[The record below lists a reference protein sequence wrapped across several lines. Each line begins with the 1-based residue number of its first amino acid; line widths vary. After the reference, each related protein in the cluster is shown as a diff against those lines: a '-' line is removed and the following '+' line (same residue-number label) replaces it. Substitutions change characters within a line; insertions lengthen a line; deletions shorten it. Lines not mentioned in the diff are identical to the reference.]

1 MNETLWIENPI
12 IFIKD
17 KGYLNFIPDK
27 STSKVN
33 QINSLT
39 LMLIYLFVILY
50 LFKLN
55 NSITNTLIF
64 GIIFIM
70 VVLYYGYYSYKENLD
85 LSENEVN
92 EVNNISIE
100 SGYYDSNG
108 DLQLGPFYSHKNNNL
123 PRLDKSY
130 KEIQS
135 YLNDTS
141 RKPTPDNPFMNPI
154 LTDYNNESD
163 PRPANVDD
171 DEIKNEIRQS
181 FNKDLFRD
189 LSDLFDVKNA
199 ERIFYTVP
207 GGSIPNDQDAFA
219 KWCYGH
225 PPTCHEDTMSCEK
238 NIYED
243 LRYRNNYR

>member
-17 KGYLNFIPDK
+17 KGYLNFIPDRK
-27 STSKVN
+27 SSKVN

-39 LMLIYLFVILY
+39 LMLIYLFIILY

-85 LSENEVN
+85 SSSNDIN
-92 EVNNISIE
+92 NNISIE

-108 DLQLGPFYSHKNNNL
+108 DLQLGPFYSHKQNNL
-123 PRLDKSY
+123 PRLNKSY
-130 KEIQS
+130 KEVQK

-141 RKPTPDNPFMNPI
+141 RKPTPSNPFMNPI

-189 LSDLFDVKNA
+189 LGDLFDVKNA

-225 PPTCHEDTMSCEK
+225 PATCHEDTMSCEK
-238 NIYED
+238 NINED

>member
-1 MNETLWIENPI
+1 MNETLWIENPM

-17 KGYLNFIPDK
+17 KGFLNFIPNRK
-27 STSKVN
+27 SSKVN

-64 GIIFIM
+64 GIIFVMI
-70 VVLYYGYYSYKENLD
+70 VLYYGYYSYRENLD
-85 LSENEVN
+85 INVDGSD
-92 EVNNISIE
+92 NNISIE

-108 DLQLGPFYSHKNNNL
+108 ELHLGPFYSHKNNKL
-123 PRLDKSY
+123 PRLEKSY
-130 KEIQS
+130 KEVQT

-181 FNKDLFRD
+181 YNKDLFRD
-189 LSDLFDVKNA
+189 ITDLFDVKNA

-225 PPTCHEDTMSCEK
+225 PATCHEDTMSCEK

>member
-1 MNETLWIENPI
+1 MNETLWIENPM

-17 KGYLNFIPDK
+17 KGYLDFIP
-27 STSKVN
+27 SRTTSKLK

-39 LMLIYLFVILY
+39 LMLIYLFIILY

-85 LSENEVN
+85 VSENE
-92 EVNNISIE
+92 NNISIE

-108 DLQLGPFYSHKNNNL
+108 ELQLGPFYSHKKNNL

-130 KEIQS
+130 KEIKS
-135 YLNDTS
+135 YLNDSS

-225 PPTCHEDTMSCEK
+225 PATCHEDTMSCEK

>member
-1 MNETLWIENPI
+1 MNETLWIENPLI
-12 IFIKD
+12 IIKD
-17 KGYLNFIPDK
+17 KGYLNFIPDRK
-27 STSKVN
+27 SSKVS

-39 LMLIYLFVILY
+39 LMMIYLFIILY

-85 LSENEVN
+85 LSANEA
-92 EVNNISIE
+92 NNISIE

-108 DLQLGPFYSHKNNNL
+108 DLQIGPFYSHKNNNL

-130 KEIQS
+130 KEIKS
-135 YLNDTS
+135 YLNNTS

-163 PRPANVDD
+163 PRPSNVDD

-219 KWCYGH
+219 KWCYGQ

-238 NIYED
+238 NIHED